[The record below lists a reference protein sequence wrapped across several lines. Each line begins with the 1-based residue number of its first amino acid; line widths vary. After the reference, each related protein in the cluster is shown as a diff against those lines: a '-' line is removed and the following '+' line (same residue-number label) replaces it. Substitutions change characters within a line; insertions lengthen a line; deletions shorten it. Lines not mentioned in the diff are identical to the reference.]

1 MDFWGNLY
9 HCKDARLEQTD
20 TRARMGLDQ
29 HEDSRYAP
37 YSSSITAAFSNPLT
51 AQELVEF
58 ENGQVADAD
67 DLNQSLNFL
76 LAEIEL
82 KSSSERA
89 RTTSTAAGSDGD
101 GIPNNATFDAEE
113 LASLFLSSRPIS
125 VSGDKIIVSSGGA
138 LKNERLWEFALPEGF
153 NLEAYSKLSMT
164 IDVQM
169 EKANGVDS
177 DFAVGITDETKI
189 MVFVNNDASNDI
201 SQIFDGNIL
210 VSEGVISHDENSGY
224 LFSIT
229 GTERD
234 NYRVG
239 VTLDANSTVVDV
251 IDLGS
256 VYPDQQGVFPEQLLQ
271 AGQSYKITIHA
282 NEVTETYV
290 IKSVSVNFPSELVDP
305 D

>member
-1 MDFWGNLY
+1 
-9 HCKDARLEQTD
+9 
-20 TRARMGLDQ
+20 MGLDQ
-29 HEDSRYAP
+29 YEDSRYAP
-37 YSSSITAAFSNPLT
+37 YSSHYRFSLT
-51 AQELVEF
+51 PSSPGAVEF
-58 ENGQVADAD
+58 ENGKVADAD

-82 KSSSERA
+82 LKA
-89 RTTSTAAGSDGD
+89 RVSALEPPPLPLDLDGD

-113 LASLFLSSRPIS
+113 LPPFLSSRPIS
-125 VSGDKIIVSSGGA
+125 VSGDTITVSSGGA

-153 NLEAYSKLSMT
+153 NLEAYSDLSMT
-164 IDVQM
+164 VDVQM

-201 SQIFDGNIL
+201 SRIFDGNIL
-210 VSEGVISHDENSGY
+210 VSGGVTSHDENSGY
-224 LFSIT
+224 FFSIP

-239 VTLDANSTVVDV
+239 FTLDANSTVVDI

-256 VYPDQQGVFPEQLLQ
+256 IYQDQQGVFPEQLLQ
-271 AGQSYKITIHA
+271 ADKTYKIAIHA
-282 NEVTETYV
+282 NQVNEPYV
-290 IKSVSVNFPSELVDP
+290 IKSISVNFPSELVDQ

>member
-1 MDFWGNLY
+1 MRHILPP
-9 HCKDARLEQTD
+9 L
-20 TRARMGLDQ
+20 LLL
-29 HEDSRYAP
+29 
-37 YSSSITAAFSNPLT
+37 FSNPLL

-82 KSSSERA
+82 LKA
-89 RTTSTAAGSDGD
+89 RVSALEPPPLPLDLDGD

-125 VSGDKIIVSSGGA
+125 VSGDKVTVSGGGA
-138 LKNERLWEFALPEGF
+138 VIGERLWAFELPEGF
-153 NLEAYSKLSMT
+153 NLEAYSELSMT
-164 IDVQM
+164 VDVEM

-201 SQIFDGNIL
+201 SRIFDGNTL
-210 VSEGVISHDENSGY
+210 VSGGVTSHDENSGY
-224 LFSIT
+224 FFSIP

-239 VTLDANSTVVDV
+239 FTLDANSTVVDV

-256 VYPDQQGVFPEQLLQ
+256 VYQDQQGVFPEQLLQ
-271 AGQSYKITIHA
+271 ASQNYKIAIHA
-282 NEVTETYV
+282 NQVNEPYV
-290 IKSVSVNFPSELVDP
+290 IKSISVNFPSELVDQ

>member
-1 MDFWGNLY
+1 M
-9 HCKDARLEQTD
+9 KRLLLSLILFFPT
-20 TRARMGLDQ
+20 T
-29 HEDSRYAP
+29 
-37 YSSSITAAFSNPLT
+37 LT

-82 KSSSERA
+82 LKA
-89 RTTSTAAGSDGD
+89 RVSALEPPPLPLDLDGD

-125 VSGDKIIVSSGGA
+125 VSGDKITVSGGGA
-138 LKNERLWEFALPEGF
+138 VIGERLWAFELPQGF
-153 NLEAYSKLSMT
+153 NLEAYSELSMT
-164 IDVQM
+164 VDVEM

-177 DFAVGITDETKI
+177 DFAVGITDEAKI

-201 SQIFDGNIL
+201 SRIFDGNIL
-210 VSEGVISHDENSGY
+210 VSGGVTSHDENRGY
-224 LFSIT
+224 FFSIP

-239 VTLDANSTVVDV
+239 FTLDANSTVVDV

-256 VYPDQQGVFPEQLLQ
+256 IYQDQQGVFPEQLLQ
-271 AGQSYKITIHA
+271 ADKTYKIAIHA
-282 NEVTETYV
+282 NEVNEPYV
-290 IKSVSVNFPSELVDP
+290 IKSISVNFPSELVDP

>member
-1 MDFWGNLY
+1 MRHILLPLLFL
-9 HCKDARLEQTD
+9 
-20 TRARMGLDQ
+20 
-29 HEDSRYAP
+29 
-37 YSSSITAAFSNPLT
+37 FSNPLL

-82 KSSSERA
+82 LKA
-89 RTTSTAAGSDGD
+89 RVSALEPPPLPLDLDGD

-125 VSGDKIIVSSGGA
+125 VSGDTITVSGGGA
-138 LKNERLWEFALPEGF
+138 VKNERLWEFALPEGF
-153 NLEAYSKLSMT
+153 NLEAYSELSMT
-164 IDVQM
+164 VDVEM

-177 DFAVGITDETKI
+177 DFAVGITDEAKI
-189 MVFVNNDASNDI
+189 MAFVNNDASNAI

-210 VSEGVISHDENSGY
+210 VSGGVTSHDENIGY
-224 LFSIT
+224 LFSIP

-239 VTLDANSTVVDV
+239 FTLDANSTVVDV

-256 VYPDQQGVFPEQLLQ
+256 IYQDQQGVFPEQLLQ
-271 AGQSYKITIHA
+271 ADKTYKIALHA
-282 NEVTETYV
+282 NEVNEPYV
-290 IKSVSVNFPSELVDP
+290 IKSISVNFPSELVDQ